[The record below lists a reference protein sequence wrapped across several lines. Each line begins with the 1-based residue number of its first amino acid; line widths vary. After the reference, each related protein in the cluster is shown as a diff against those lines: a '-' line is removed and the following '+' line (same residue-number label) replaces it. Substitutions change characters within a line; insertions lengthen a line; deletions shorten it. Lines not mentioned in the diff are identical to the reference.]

1 MSPNSR
7 RHRSRSAAK
16 HIGMSP
22 SWLAKRRMAGL
33 PPAYLKLGKSVIY
46 DEDELDR
53 FLATCRRRSTS
64 ESDQAE
70 QKKVDAP
77 HGPRA
82 TRGPNEPKI
91 AGATVVTAAG
101 VASAP
106 GGA

>member
-1 MSPNSR
+1 MSQMFPNSR

-53 FLATCRRRSTS
+53 FLAACRRQSTS
-64 ESDQAE
+64 EPDGAE
-70 QKKVDAP
+70 QKKADP
-77 HGPRA
+77 ISRTA
-82 TRGPNEPKI
+82 TKPGEPKF
-91 AGATVVTAAG
+91 
-101 VASAP
+101 AP
-106 GGA
+106 KVRRDGSRHD